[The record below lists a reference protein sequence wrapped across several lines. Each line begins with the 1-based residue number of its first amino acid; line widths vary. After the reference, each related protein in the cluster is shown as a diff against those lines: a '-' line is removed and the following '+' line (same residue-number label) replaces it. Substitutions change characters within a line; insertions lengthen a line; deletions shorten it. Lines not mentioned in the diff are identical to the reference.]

1 MLGLSFLEWAAG
13 AGLGAKS
20 AVDRQ
25 AATDA
30 DAYRLNGKPI
40 SAGDFMRHKTRDTA
54 GNSAERIMLER
65 KHLDLAKPGLR
76 EWVAGSIHGAGF
88 QSLRP
93 LVRVSHLVD
102 VSNPDPG
109 KWHYLRL
116 GDMQKA
122 VTLSNNSL
130 SSCPIPAVVAQTKA
144 AYLDVLQTGQGHSL
158 QIPNRLHD
166 ESGLSDTGANLY
178 DAPNDTRRPVRMLSN
193 PFGPF
198 LRADWPSA
206 GRRGVRGGS
215 GSGDRAPSRTRPP
228 GATKKACLGGPA
240 TAVAAPK
247 RE

>member
-130 SSCPIPAVVAQTKA
+130 SSRPIPAVVAQTKS
-144 AYLDVLQTGQGHSL
+144 AYLDVLQTGEPSIELIRREAGGD
-158 QIPNRLHD
+158 RLD
-166 ESGLSDTGANLY
+166 F
-178 DAPNDTRRPVRMLSN
+178 VRAIVRE
-193 PFGPF
+193 P
-198 LRADWPSA
+198 
-206 GRRGVRGGS
+206 GRRLRVGIDYRS
-215 GSGDRAPSRTRPP
+215 HLQRY
-228 GATKKACLGGPA
+228 C
-240 TAVAAPK
+240 
-247 RE
+247 